1 VLDSLATERLTTG
14 AAVVGVTLAAVEVEA
29 FGRYLD
35 LLLRWN
41 RRINLTRI
49 ASPLAVVDRHFVD
62 SLAVAPRLPAG
73 ATLLD
78 VGAGAGFP
86 GAVVAITRPDVRV
99 TLCES
104 VGKKAA
110 FLRAL
115 VLDLGLHCEVVDA
128 RSETLVRSGRRFGA
142 VVSRAVLPLPK
153 WLPHAAPLV
162 AEAGVLLA
170 MVAEA
175 PDVRPAVP
183 GFAAAEVH
191 AYVLPDG
198 SPRAVLA
205 WHRST

>member
-1 VLDSLATERLTTG
+1 VLDAVATARLKAG
-14 AAVVGVTLAAVEVEA
+14 AAAVGVTLAAAEVEA

-49 ASPLAVVDRHFVD
+49 ASPQGVVDRHFID
-62 SLAVAPRLPAG
+62 SLALAPRLASG
-73 ATLLD
+73 STLLD

-86 GAVVAITRPDVRV
+86 GAVVAISRPDVRV

-115 VLDLGLHCEVVDA
+115 VLALRLNCEVVDA
-128 RSETLVRSGRRFGA
+128 RSETLVRSGRRFSA
-142 VVSRAVLPLPK
+142 VVSRAVLPLPQ
-153 WLPHAAPLV
+153 WLTHAAPLV
-162 AEAGVLLA
+162 AAGGLLFA
-170 MVAEA
+170 MVAA
-175 PDVRPAVP
+175 TPDSPPAVP

-191 AYVLPDG
+191 GYVLPDG

-205 WHRST
+205 WRRST